1 MTVDINYLVLV
12 AVSIILALA
21 YDLPGYFNNLV
32 TKKEDFDFPSLMAT
46 VIYSIVVGFLA
57 VQSGLI
63 TLVNLSNWQE
73 IFTGAFATY
82 AGLQLVLLYMFT
94 KIVVPVVTHLAS
106 RTTFYPRKFAGSAPG
121 RKMDPESRKF
131 LISDLPV
138 QNQGLT
144 ISCVDQAESTVPIPF
159 QYAIESGAWV
169 LLIENAELTG
179 AKHYLFKGWL
189 GVPVQWKPISAA
201 TLEACRKSGFIQ
213 EYDDLT

>member
-1 MTVDINYLVLV
+1 MDINYLVLV
-12 AVSIILALA
+12 IVSIILALA

-32 TKKEDFDFPSLMAT
+32 TKKEDFDFPSLAAT

-63 TLVNLSNWQE
+63 TLVNLSQWQD
-73 IFTGAFATY
+73 IFSGAFATY
-82 AGLQLVLLYMFT
+82 AGLQLVLLYFFT
-94 KIVVPVVTHLAS
+94 KVAVPVVTHLTA
-106 RTTFYPRKFAGSAPG
+106 RTTWYTPKFKGAAPG

-131 LISDLPV
+131 LVFDLPA

-144 ISCVDQAESTVPIPF
+144 LTCVDQAESTIPIPF
-159 QYAIESGAWV
+159 QYAIESGQWV
-169 LLIENAELTG
+169 FLIENAELTG

-201 TLEACRKSGFIQ
+201 TLAACRKSGFIQ